1 MEVRWLSGMQ
11 WGCPCGDEGASSISS
26 PTARRDHLK
35 ANISCPLARI
45 PLVACPL
52 CPRLG
57 GSGPQQPGMSEGLDP
72 LWDFSAN
79 QECPPCSHVS
89 PTLPFSLTRSSLNQ

>member
-1 MEVRWLSGMQ
+1 
-11 WGCPCGDEGASSISS
+11 
-26 PTARRDHLK
+26 
-35 ANISCPLARI
+35 
-45 PLVACPL
+45 
-52 CPRLG
+52 
-57 GSGPQQPGMSEGLDP
+57 MSEGLDL